1 MRKVLSGVPTD
12 LLDGVWLQ
20 LSSTIDAH
28 GRAGSGVPGLH
39 GGQGRQVLFLQMLL
53 YVEEELIM
61 GGNPGGGWEGNLA
74 WGPKEKG

>member
-1 MRKVLSGVPTD
+1 MRKVLFGVPTD

-39 GGQGRQVLFLQMLL
+39 GGQRQVLFLQMLL
-53 YVEEELIM
+53 YDEEELIM